1 MILVTVTVL
10 ALISSS
16 VLGYLLIKNRNKVLD
31 LQAVNKAL
39 KEFSDNSARRL
50 LTLESD
56 VNAMSAH
63 IRSLTLEASQA
74 KKEVVKEPVKEV
86 VKEAVL
92 NGNKPQN
99 LPPAPKA
106 NNPRRRRKP
115 AKKQAPA
122 IQETSKVNKTN

>member
-16 VLGYLLIKNRNKVLD
+16 VLGYLTIKHRNKALD

-39 KEFSDNSARRL
+39 KEFSDNSARRI

-56 VNAMSAH
+56 AHAMSAH

-74 KKEVVKEPVKEV
+74 KKEVVKEV

-115 AKKQAPA
+115 AKKQAPV
-122 IQETSKVNKTN
+122 IQETNKVNKTN

>member
-16 VLGYLLIKNRNKVLD
+16 VLGYLTIKHRNKALD

-39 KEFSDNSARRL
+39 KEFSDNSARRI

-56 VNAMSAH
+56 AHAMSAH

-74 KKEVVKEPVKEV
+74 KKEVVKE
-86 VKEAVL
+86 AVL

-99 LPPAPKA
+99 LPAAPKA

-115 AKKQAPA
+115 AKKQAPV
-122 IQETSKVNKTN
+122 IQETNKVNKTN

>member
-16 VLGYLLIKNRNKVLD
+16 VLGYLTIKHHNKALD

-39 KEFSDNSARRL
+39 KEFSDNSARRIL
-50 LTLESD
+50 SLESD
-56 VNAMSAH
+56 AHAMSAH
-63 IRSLTLEASQA
+63 IRSLTSEVSVA
-74 KKEVVKEPVKEV
+74 KKEVVKDSTKEV
-86 VKEAVL
+86 VL

-99 LPPAPKA
+99 LPAAPKA

-122 IQETSKVNKTN
+122 IQETNKVNKTN